1 MEPGLQCPYLGTV
14 RREIL
19 DFDLPR
25 QCSQTLVTHNV
36 YACLVCGVFLQG
48 RGESTPAHTHSLQ
61 NKHYLYIHLT
71 SGKCYCLPDMYEVQD
86 ASLSDIQ
93 FNLNPVFTAE
103 EIATLAANPP
113 ISRSIDG
120 VRYLSGT
127 VGLNNLKASDYINTV
142 LQVLYTLTEVRNALL
157 VLREGQGLTE
167 ALGDLFRRMVNPKGF
182 RSHVAPYQA
191 VKAIERLSKGFSSGK
206 QGDPQG
212 VWTWTLNRLMAENV
226 VKKQVKRC
234 FQGQLSKD
242 GTVTPFL

>member
-1 MEPGLQCPYLGTV
+1 MEPGRQCPYLGTV
-14 RREIL
+14 HRELL

-25 QCSQTLVTHNV
+25 QCCQTLATHNV

-48 RGESTPAHTHSLQ
+48 RGEFTPAHTHSLQ

-71 SGKCYCLPDMYEVQD
+71 TGKCYCLPEMYEVED
-86 ASLSDIQ
+86 AGLSDIQ
-93 FNLNPVFTAE
+93 FNLNPVFCEE
-103 EIATLAANPP
+103 EIAHLTANPP
-113 ISRSIDG
+113 ISRAIDG

-127 VGLNNLKASDYINTV
+127 VGLNNLKASDYLNTV
-142 LQVLYTLTEVRNALL
+142 LQVLYTVPELRNTLL
-157 VLREGQGLTE
+157 AQQAGEGLTE

-182 RSHVAPYQA
+182 RSHAAPYQA
-191 VKAIERLSKGFSSGK
+191 VKAIERLSKGFSAGR
-206 QGDPQG
+206 QGDPQA

-242 GTVTPFL
+242 ETITPFL

>member
-1 MEPGLQCPYLGTV
+1 
-14 RREIL
+14 
-19 DFDLPR
+19 
-25 QCSQTLVTHNV
+25 
-36 YACLVCGVFLQG
+36 
-48 RGESTPAHTHSLQ
+48 
-61 NKHYLYIHLT
+61 
-71 SGKCYCLPDMYEVQD
+71 
-86 ASLSDIQ
+86 
-93 FNLNPVFTAE
+93 
-103 EIATLAANPP
+103 
-113 ISRSIDG
+113 
-120 VRYLSGT
+120 

-206 QGDPQG
+206 QGDPQV